1 MKQLLLNFLLYCY
14 HNITKSNRLRKS
26 IKKVI
31 GSSKIVIPFNGFKIN
46 VGTNSAIESNLIF
59 DSYNEFNILK
69 LIKKFSADGYNFI
82 DIGANI
88 GVHSLTAA
96 SANDT
101 IEIFS
106 FEPESNNF
114 KHFIDNISL
123 NSYQNIRPFKMGLG
137 NSKVVSV
144 LNINEG
150 WNKGRHSLKV
160 DFQGST
166 KKLKIPITTLDSFI
180 DVIDTHQIIFKIDVE
195 GFEKEVLQGAKSILQ
210 KAEKSMLIIE
220 LVSEINEV
228 ETCKEIIDTLK
239 SHGFQKIYKMDL
251 NNTMIAVDGFNGSA
265 DYVCFKGILNTDRLE
280 I

>member
-1 MKQLLLNFLLYCY
+1 
-14 HNITKSNRLRKS
+14 
-26 IKKVI
+26 
-31 GSSKIVIPFNGFKIN
+31 VIPFNGFKIN